1 MRAKIDVLQSGF
13 LDRTPPFSYL
23 SHRLKT
29 RLVETMRLVRFDDQ
43 QIICKQGTT
52 ASRMYFIV
60 KGMLTLKKMKFSKCV
75 TIIDCTIIEL

>member
-1 MRAKIDVLQSGF
+1 VRAKIDVLQSGF

-60 KGMLTLKKMKFSKCV
+60 KGM
-75 TIIDCTIIEL
+75 

>member
-1 MRAKIDVLQSGF
+1 MLQSGF

-60 KGMLTLKKMKFSKCV
+60 KGMFSN
-75 TIIDCTIIEL
+75 IEKNKNLVNVSL